1 MEVYKMEKAIA
12 YVRQSTLKQQSL
24 ATQKSLIID
33 TAKQH
38 GWSNVTFYDDKKTG
52 GHTKRS
58 GYQKMVEV
66 ITSGECKVL
75 CCYRLNRLHRNFKN
89 AIQFFEICKK
99 HHVTIISVND
109 GYFDLSKEFD
119 CFRLNIL
126 MSLAEME
133 SNNISEQTQ
142 NGIREKAKQGK
153 LITTHAPFGYCYSK
167 GHFIVNAEEAPTIK
181 AVYRWYLQGLGYKKI
196 SQKLDKD
203 MNFISRKPYQV
214 RNILLNPN
222 YCGRVINKYGTFNDI
237 VPPIINV
244 DTFEE
249 VQERRIHKQHNRSN
263 SRNKLKRRIKCPYCQ
278 STLTNLTI
286 KKEHR
291 SLRYYVCPKNMNEA
305 YHTCPFKGIN
315 AQMIETE
322 VLNTCKVYCGN
333 QSFHDKLNETILKA
347 LKHQQMK
354 HRQSHLTQEQL
365 IEKLAQNQIDIETF
379 KRLSAGFEREERY
392 SNYSSNQIAETI
404 RHVVKDKL
412 TLEIIAPLIDDI
424 TITQTKQLQ
433 GIYFKNSPLNIVEQS
448 HLITPERNEVI

>member
-1 MEVYKMEKAIA
+1 MVEAIG

-24 ATQKSLIID
+24 ATQKSLILNI
-33 TAKQH
+33 AKQY
-38 GWSNVTFYDDKKTG
+38 GWPNVTFYDDKKSG
-52 GHTKRS
+52 RHTKRS
-58 GYQKMVEV
+58 GYQKMVEM
-66 ITSGECKVL
+66 ITSGKCKVL
-75 CCYRLNRLHRNFKN
+75 CCYRLNRLHRNLKN

-119 CFRLNIL
+119 RFRLNIL

-153 LITTHAPFGYCYSK
+153 LITTHAPFGYRYRQ
-167 GHFIVNAEEAPTIK
+167 GHFVVHEEEAYTVK

-196 SQKLDKD
+196 SQHLDNNPKL
-203 MNFISRKPYQV
+203 IPRKPYQV

-222 YCGRVINKYGTFNDI
+222 YCGRVINKYGTFNDLVPSI
-237 VPPIINV
+237 VDI

-249 VQERRIHKQHNRSN
+249 AQQCRVNKHHKQHISE
-263 SRNKLKRRIKCPYCQ
+263 NKLKKLLRCPYCQ
-278 STLTNLTI
+278 ATLTNLTI
-286 KKEHR
+286 KKANH
-291 SLRYYVCPKNMNEA
+291 SLRYYVCPRNMNEA

-315 AQMIETE
+315 ALELE
-322 VLNTCKVYCGN
+322 SKVLDTCKKYFEE
-333 QSFHDKLNETILKA
+333 QSFHNRLNDTILKV
-347 LKHQQMK
+347 LKQQQMK
-354 HRQSHLTQEQL
+354 HKETHLTQAQL

-379 KRLSAGFEREERY
+379 KRLSTSSESEERY
-392 SNYSSNQIAETI
+392 SNYSHKQITETI
-404 RHVVKDKL
+404 HHIIKDKL
-412 TLEIIAPLIDDI
+412 TLETIAPLIDDI

-448 HLITPERNEVI
+448 HLITSERNEAI

>member
-1 MEVYKMEKAIA
+1 MEEAVA

-24 ATQKSLIID
+24 ATQKSLILN
-33 TAKQH
+33 TAKQY
-38 GWSNVTFYDDKKTG
+38 GWPNVTFYDDKRSG
-52 GHTKRS
+52 RNTKRS
-58 GYQKMVEV
+58 GYQKMVEM
-66 ITSGECKVL
+66 ITSGKCKVL
-75 CCYRLNRLHRNFKN
+75 CCYRLNRLHRNLKN

-133 SNNISEQTQ
+133 SNNISEQTR

-153 LITTHAPFGYCYSK
+153 LITTHAPFGYRYRQ
-167 GHFIVNAEEAPTIK
+167 GHFVVHEEEAYTVK

-196 SQKLDKD
+196 SQHLDNNPKLTP
-203 MNFISRKPYQV
+203 RKPYQV

-222 YCGRVINKYGTFNDI
+222 YCGRVINKYGTFNDLVPSI
-237 VPPIINV
+237 VDI
-244 DTFEE
+244 DTFE
-249 VQERRIHKQHNRSN
+249 QAQQRRLNKHHKQHISE
-263 SRNKLKRRIKCPYCQ
+263 NKLKKLLKCPYCQ

-286 KKEHR
+286 KKANH
-291 SLRYYVCPKNMNEA
+291 SLRYYVCPRNMNEA

-315 AQMIETE
+315 ALELE
-322 VLNTCKVYCGN
+322 SKVLDTCKKYFEE
-333 QSFHDKLNETILKA
+333 QSFHNRLNNTILKV
-347 LKHQQMK
+347 LKQQQMK
-354 HRQSHLTQEQL
+354 HKETHLTQAQL

-379 KRLSAGFEREERY
+379 KRLSTSSESEERY
-392 SNYSSNQIAETI
+392 SNYSHKQITETI
-404 RHVVKDKL
+404 RHIIKDKL
-412 TLEIIAPLIDDI
+412 TLETIAPLIDDI

-448 HLITPERNEVI
+448 HLISDERNDV